1 MESYICGII
10 GIHLMFA
17 FIRSARILAF
27 GALVTFAAFATS
39 VPRMSFEELTD
50 HSEMVVSGEVTRTW
64 SEWDSA
70 HKFIWTHH
78 ELAVSGT
85 QKGTAAATVVVSEPG
100 GIVGG
105 LGMSIAG
112 SVIYQN
118 GDKVVV
124 FLERMP
130 NGLLRTT
137 GWGQGKYRVDG
148 GRLHA
153 DESLRAVE
161 IVDGKFAAS
170 GSSLRSLEGMT
181 VNELSMR
188 VATRVRTQRQEG
200 TR

>member
-1 MESYICGII
+1 
-10 GIHLMFA
+10 MFA
-17 FIRSARILAF
+17 FIRSVRILAF
-27 GALVTFAAFATS
+27 GAVVALAAFATS

-50 HSEMVVSGEVTRTW
+50 RSEVVVSGEVTRTW

-85 QKGTAAATVVVSEPG
+85 QKGKAAATVVVSEPG

-112 SVIYQN
+112 SVVYQN
-118 GDKVVV
+118 GDKVVA
-124 FLERMP
+124 FLERMQ

-153 DESLRAVE
+153 DESLRGVE
-161 IVDGKFAAS
+161 IVDGKSAVL
-170 GSSLRSLEGMT
+170 GSSLGSLEGMT
-181 VNELSMR
+181 VNELSIR
-188 VATRVRTQRQEG
+188 VAARVRTQRQEG
-200 TR
+200 AR

>member
-1 MESYICGII
+1 MSS
-10 GIHLMFA
+10 
-17 FIRSARILAF
+17 FIRFVRILAF
-27 GALVTFAAFATS
+27 GSLVSLAALATS

-50 HSEMVVSGEVTRTW
+50 HSEMVVSGEVARTW
-64 SEWDSA
+64 SEWDSD

-112 SVIYQN
+112 SVVYQN
-118 GDKVVV
+118 GDKVVA
-124 FLERMP
+124 FLQRMP

-153 DESLRAVE
+153 DESLRGIE
-161 IVDGKFAAS
+161 IVNGKSAVS

-181 VNELSMR
+181 VNELSVR
-188 VATRVRTQRQEG
+188 IASRVRTQSQEG